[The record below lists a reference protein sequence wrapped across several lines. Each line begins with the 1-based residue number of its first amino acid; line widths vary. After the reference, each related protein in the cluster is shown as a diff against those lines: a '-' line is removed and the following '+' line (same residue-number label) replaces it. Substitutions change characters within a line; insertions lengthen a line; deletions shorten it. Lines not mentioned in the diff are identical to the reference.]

1 MATGPPIPEV
11 ARLRARMRQE
21 LVRRFFVRW
30 HMSLILAGVVLAG
43 VATSKLLLLLGVGWI
58 GIRWV
63 LAVVASYLVFFALVR
78 LWVAYAAPGA
88 KKRRADLG
96 VDLPDLPGS
105 LGGEPSLPPLRAGG
119 GRFGG
124 GGASG
129 SFEGNVGAHSGG
141 GSGGGIVDS
150 LGLDSEEGVV
160 ILVVLGL
167 LLLALFGAG
176 AYLVYEAPAILG
188 EAWLEVVLASS
199 LVRASRRLEARHW
212 AGGVFRA
219 TIVPFGLVLL
229 LTGVF
234 GWVAHAYCPHAPR
247 LADIMRRCVLR

>member
-11 ARLRARMRQE
+11 AGLRARMRQQ

-43 VATSKLLLLLGVGWI
+43 ITTSKLLLLLGVGWI

-78 LWVAYAAPGA
+78 LWVAYVAPAA
-88 KKRRADLG
+88 KKRRGDLG
-96 VDLPDLPGS
+96 VDLPIEDWPGS
-105 LGGEPSLPPLRAGG
+105 PGSASLRVGG

-129 SFEGNVGAHSGG
+129 SFEGNVGTHSGG
-141 GSGGGIVDS
+141 GSGGGIADG
-150 LGLDSEEGVV
+150 LGFDSEEGVV

-167 LLLALFGAG
+167 LLLVLFGAG
-176 AYLVYEAPAILG
+176 AYVVYQAPAILG

-199 LVRASRRLEARHW
+199 LVRASQRLEARHW

-229 LTGVF
+229 VTGVF
-234 GWVAHAYCPHAPR
+234 GWVAHAYCPDAPR
-247 LADIMRRCVLR
+247 LADILRRCVLR